1 MKKPQLTY
9 KNAGVDIEAG
19 DAFVKRI
26 TPHAA
31 KTLRK
36 EVLTGI
42 GPFSALFKLDLKK
55 YHSPVLV
62 SGTDGV
68 GTKLKLAFMTGIHD
82 TVGIDLV
89 AMCVNDVLTTSAEPL
104 FFLDYLSVS
113 NLQPEVLEQVIK
125 GIAEGCLQAGCS
137 LIGGETAEMP
147 GFYESGEYDMAG
159 FCVGVVNSDEI
170 TDGSV
175 IMPSDS
181 IIGLPSSGIHS
192 NGYSLVRK
200 VFFEIAGLKVDSY
213 VKELGKT
220 IGEELLTPTAIYVK
234 SILELKTTVKIKGMA
249 HITGGGITGNIPRVL
264 PDGYGARIDKSTWQR
279 PAVFDLIKDIGN
291 VPEDEMYST
300 FNQGIG
306 YVVVTCKEDSAAALK
321 KLNALG
327 HKAFIIGE
335 VVEGERV
342 SYSN

>member
-125 GIAEGCLQAGCS
+125 GIAEGCLQAGCA

-170 TDGSV
+170 TDGSDIKAGDV
-175 IMPSDS
+175 
-181 IIGLPSSGIHS
+181 IIGLSSSGIHS

-200 VFFEIAGLKVDSY
+200 VFFEIGGLKIDSY
-213 VKELGKT
+213 VNELGKT
-220 IGEELLTPTAIYVK
+220 VGEELLTPTAIYVK
-234 SILELKTTVKIKGMA
+234 TILQLKNTAKIKGMA

-264 PDGYGARIDKSTWQR
+264 PDGCGARIDKTTWER

-291 VPEDEMYST
+291 ISEDEMFCT

-306 YVVVTCKEDSAAALK
+306 YVVVTSKEDTALAIK
-321 KLNALG
+321 KLNDLG
-327 HKAFIIGE
+327 HKAYLIGE
-335 VVEGERV
+335 VIEGEGV
-342 SYSN
+342 SYST